1 MAVQFLGSV
10 GQQSQFTADCA
21 NCFGLCCTALAF
33 ARSADFA
40 FDKPAGDPCTNLAE
54 DYLCTIHP
62 KLRESGFK
70 GCTVF
75 DCFGAGQKVSQHTF
89 GGTSWRDDAGTRTAM
104 FAVFPVVRQLQE
116 LLYYLDEALRAPA
129 TAPIR
134 SELEEA
140 FLTLAKVTKL
150 PAEQMADVDID
161 QQREEVAAFLGRA
174 SELIR
179 ASAQAKPLPKNLRRR
194 ITPGADLIGAKLKG
208 TDLRGAN
215 LRGAYLIAA
224 DLRGADLRGT
234 DVIGA
239 DMRDTDLRGA
249 NLTEALFLTQL
260 QLNAAHGDITTR
272 LPDTLTYPSHWPQ
285 P

>member
-1 MAVQFLGSV
+1 MAVQFLGSA
-10 GQQSQFTADCA
+10 GQQNQFTADCA

-54 DYLCTIHP
+54 DYRCTIHP
-62 KLRESGFK
+62 RLRESGFK

-89 GGTSWRDDAGTRTAM
+89 GGTSWREDAAIRTAM

-116 LLYYLDEALRAPA
+116 LLYYLEEALRAPA
-129 TAPIR
+129 AAGIR
-134 SELEEA
+134 PELQEA
-140 FLTLAKVTKL
+140 FVALEKVTEL
-150 PAEQMADVDID
+150 PAEQMAAVDID
-161 QQREEVAAFLGRA
+161 QQREEIAELLGWA
-174 SELIR
+174 SEIIR
-179 ASAQAKPLPKNLRRR
+179 ASAQAKPLHKNLRRR

-208 TDLRGAN
+208 TDLRGTN

-224 DLRGADLRGT
+224 DLRGADLRGA

-239 DMRDTDLRGA
+239 DLRDTDLRGA

-260 QLNAAHGDITTR
+260 QLNAAHGDTTTR
-272 LPDTLTYPSHWPQ
+272 LPDTLTYPSHWPH